1 MRLLEFPC
9 GRRASLPE
17 ETTPT
22 PTAEAGDTQPAAE
35 TAPPEKLLRRATR
48 GWVPPWRPSLLSI
61 SEDGASVGTPRQPAT
76 VAKSGGSVKAKAK
89 AKPAVRAVP
98 RATKYD
104 YQYVNEL
111 RRRAR
116 ICSDGLP
123 ILSIMAVS
131 EYEEMFRKQNRMHA
145 CNFML
150 VLSMMIDVGDSIFFL
165 SFLLSF

>member
-9 GRRASLPE
+9 GRRAFLPE

-22 PTAEAGDTQPAAE
+22 PTAEAEDTQPAAE

-98 RATKYD
+98 RATNYG
-104 YQYVNEL
+104 YQYVNVCF
-111 RRRAR
+111 
-116 ICSDGLP
+116 IYCCC
-123 ILSIMAVS
+123 
-131 EYEEMFRKQNRMHA
+131 F
-145 CNFML
+145 L
-150 VLSMMIDVGDSIFFL
+150 VLLFRSNIYEGLWKTVETVETVRIRVRDNLGTWRCQGT
-165 SFLLSF
+165 

>member
-104 YQYVNEL
+104 YQHY
-111 RRRAR
+111 
-116 ICSDGLP
+116 
-123 ILSIMAVS
+123 AVVPAFAP
-131 EYEEMFRKQNRMHA
+131 M
-145 CNFML
+145 
-150 VLSMMIDVGDSIFFL
+150 VFL
-165 SFLLSF
+165 F